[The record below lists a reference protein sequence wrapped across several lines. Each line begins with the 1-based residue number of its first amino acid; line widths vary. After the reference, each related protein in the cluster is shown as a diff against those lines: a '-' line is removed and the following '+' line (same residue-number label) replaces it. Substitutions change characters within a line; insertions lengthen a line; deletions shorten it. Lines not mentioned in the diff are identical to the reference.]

1 MLTPKLYQFQTIE
14 TLAEFFRRT
23 RELGG
28 PAAAFTQLTSER
40 TGVGLPY
47 FNAPGFDPADAA
59 GMPYVCLRLPT
70 GGGKTLLACLAVPVA
85 QRELLRQERS
95 VVLWLVPSKTIQE
108 QTLKALRDRSHAYR
122 QTLDNALG
130 EVSVLDLS
138 EALYANQATYDAGT
152 VILVSTLQ
160 AFRVSD
166 KEGRK
171 VYESSGALQHH
182 FTGLP
187 HETLAGL
194 EKTEAGATTAYSL
207 ANVLRL
213 RRPVVIVDEAHNA
226 RTSLSFDTLARF
238 RPSCIL
244 ELTAT
249 PATGE
254 APSNVLA
261 HVSAR
266 QLAAE
271 DMIKLPI
278 RLETRPDWEQLL
290 ADSVAMREG
299 LEQDA
304 KAEAKVTGE
313 TIRPIML
320 VKAERRDKA
329 RETLTVEVVE
339 KALIEQCKVPPAW
352 IVRATGDERG
362 LDDVDLFAADCP
374 VRFVITVDALK
385 EGWDCS
391 WAYVLCSVAE
401 MKSDTAIEQIIG
413 RVLRLPQARRKQT
426 PSLNRAYAFATST
439 NFSTT
444 ARALEDALVEGNG
457 FNPLE
462 AKDLIVTPSP
472 TQGTLDLPATRTAPP
487 NTLSLGVV
495 PETAAWTPALSAKV
509 KVDAKAGTVT
519 LVAPLT
525 PEETKQVVAGFVMDT
540 HKESF
545 VAAVAAHAKATEQI
559 FTSPAERGVRLA
571 VPMLC
576 LERQGVFELLDET
589 HFLERPWSLRD
600 YLEKPVDEP
609 GALNEPQA
617 GYGEIALTEKGKVQW
632 KFGNELADQLKLIE
646 VSDNWTEAR
655 LVDWFDR
662 NIPHPDLGADETGVY
677 IASLV
682 ARWQQQGWPL
692 GRLVR
697 ERFPLRAVVEKRIHA
712 CRLDAKVRAYQEVLF
727 QSVSGPVTVNAEH
740 VFAFDPDRYPARWV
754 CERSDD
760 FRKHYHRQVGELGP
774 KGEEFECALFLDQ
787 LPEVAVWVRNLERQP
802 DKSFWLP
809 TSTDRFYPDFVC
821 KLRDGRIL
829 VVEYKGAHLS
839 TADDAKEKR
848 LLGQLWAE
856 RSGGSGVFVMPDGK
870 DFDTIKK
877 AIGKV
882 AAPQGAFAEHD
893 CVALVADLV
902 EDGVKFPAGFIGT
915 IVSVYDGGKGY
926 AVELQPPSGNPV
938 VATLFANQVKP
949 AP

>member
-1 MLTPKLYQFQTIE
+1 
-14 TLAEFFRRT
+14 
-23 RELGG
+23 
-28 PAAAFTQLTSER
+28 
-40 TGVGLPY
+40 
-47 FNAPGFDPADAA
+47 
-59 GMPYVCLRLPT
+59 
-70 GGGKTLLACLAVPVA
+70 LLACLAVPVA
-85 QRELLRQERS
+85 QRELLLQERS

-130 EVSVLDLS
+130 EVTVLDLS

-152 VILVSTLQ
+152 VIVVSTLQ

-166 KEGRK
+166 KDGRK

-187 HETLAGL
+187 HETLDSL
-194 EKTEAGATTAYSL
+194 EKSEAGAVAYSL

-290 ADSVAMREG
+290 SDAVALREG
-299 LEQDA
+299 LERDA
-304 KAEAKVTGE
+304 KAEEKITGE
-313 TIRPIML
+313 ALRPIML
-320 VKAERRDKA
+320 IKAERRDKV
-329 RETLTVEVVE
+329 RETLTVDVVE
-339 KALIEQCKVPPAW
+339 KALREQCKVPAEW

-362 LDDVDLFAADCP
+362 LDDIDIFAADCP

-426 PSLNRAYAFATST
+426 PSLNRAYAFATSS
-439 NFSTT
+439 NFSLT

-472 TQGTLDLPATRTAPP
+472 TQGSLDLPATRTAPP
-487 NTLSLGVV
+487 TTFDLGVV

-519 LVAPLT
+519 IVAPLT
-525 PEETKQVVAGFVMDT
+525 PEEVKQAAAGFVMDT
-540 HKESF
+540 HREGF
-545 VAAVAAHAKATEQI
+545 VAAVAKHAKATEQI

-576 LERQGVFELLDET
+576 LERQGTLELLDET

-600 YLEKPVDEP
+600 YLENPVQLPGKADE
-609 GALNEPQA
+609 ERA

-677 IASLV
+677 IANIV
-682 ARWQQQGWPL
+682 AQWQCQGWPL

-697 ERFPLRAVVEKRIHA
+697 ERFPLRAVIEKHIQE
-712 CRLDAKVRAYQEVLF
+712 CRRDAKIRAYQEVLF
-727 QSVSGPVTVNAEH
+727 DGASGPITVNAER

-774 KGEEFECALFLDQ
+774 KGEEFECALYLDH
-787 LPEVAVWVRNLERQP
+787 LSEVAVWVRNLERQP

-856 RSGGSGVFVMPDGK
+856 RSGGVGVFVMPEGK
-870 DFDTIKK
+870 DFLEIRK
-877 AIGKV
+877 AIGDIEETE
-882 AAPQGAFAEHD
+882 AAFAEHD
-893 CVALVADLV
+893 CVALVSDLL
-902 EDGVKFPAGFIGT
+902 EDGVRFPAGTVGT
-915 IVSVYDGGKGY
+915 IVSVYQGGKGY
-926 AVELQPPSGNPV
+926 AVELESPSGTPV
-938 VATLFANQVKP
+938 VATLFASQVKP